1 MHCIYCAIVKYFGVC
16 FMLQIRNLFSPTAP
30 NDISNW
36 SKVGADAA
44 RVPKGKH
51 TMALNL
57 KVNGMKDEEKR
68 SMVLHEFGHALG
80 LDHEH
85 QRSDFWDILDAKDQQ
100 GSCKFI
106 IGRELMLKNGAC
118 LQHFKEVASIE
129 HHIRSPYDPTSIMHY
144 W

>member
-1 MHCIYCAIVKYFGVC
+1 
-16 FMLQIRNLFSPTAP
+16 MLQVRNLFFYTARS
-30 NDISNW
+30 DISNW

-44 RVPKGKH
+44 TMAKDKP

-57 KVNGMKDEEKR
+57 NVNGMRDEEKR

-85 QRSDFWDILDAKDQQ
+85 QRSDFWEILEAKDQQ

-118 LQHFKEVASIE
+118 LQHFKETATFECHV
-129 HHIRSPYDPTSIMHY
+129 RSAYDPTSIMHY